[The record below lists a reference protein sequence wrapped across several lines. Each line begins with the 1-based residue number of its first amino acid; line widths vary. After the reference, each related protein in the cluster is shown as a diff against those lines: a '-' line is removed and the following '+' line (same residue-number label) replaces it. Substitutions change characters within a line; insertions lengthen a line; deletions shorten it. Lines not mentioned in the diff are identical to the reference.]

1 MNQRRTISR
10 KGRGRHFTR
19 KTHSLDEPN
28 QPKNTNTIQTFGRE
42 IVLKYLSFLNMVKL
56 YHWKTHSYA
65 THEATDSLYKD
76 LNEKIDQF
84 VEVMM
89 GKFGIRV
96 DLTDVKTLELRDFN
110 DVAPFLE
117 EINEFKSY
125 LVSLNDNPGMNTMKN
140 YDLITIRDEILAD
153 LNQFLYLLTFTK

>member
-10 KGRGRHFTR
+10 RGRGRHFTR
-19 KTHSLDEPN
+19 KNISLVEPN
-28 QPKNTNTIQTFGRE
+28 QPKNTIQTFGRE
-42 IVLKYLSFLNMVKL
+42 IVLKYLAFLNMVKL

-140 YDLITIRDEILAD
+140 YDLITIRDEILAYI
-153 LNQFLYLLTFTK
+153 NKFLYLQTLK